1 MPAKMHLMQMLIHTA
16 STHTMLGWAD
26 PLDQQLDGLQ
36 DFNYWQGLARTL
48 ERGCFDGVF
57 FADSPATHAV
67 YKGSYQPSVAYGASW
82 PNHDPMPLVAVMA
95 AATQHLGI
103 GVTLSTTGTTPYL
116 ATRRLTTLNY
126 LSRGRV
132 GWNIVTGFSSAE
144 HMANGMGAQMP
155 HDERYDYADEF
166 MAICYA
172 LWDSVPA
179 DGILRDRAA
188 GRFADPLKV
197 LPIDFQ
203 GKYLSCKAVGPV
215 LPSPHGRPMLFQAG
229 SSGRGM
235 KFALDHAE
243 VVFGIQPHV
252 AGMKKSMAQLR
263 DAAAAHNSSH
273 GQSQGQG
280 QGKDR
285 DPKML
290 FGLQPIVRSTEL
302 EARQREEALRQRI
315 PLDATLA
322 RMCGVFGVDL
332 SGMDPDKP
340 LAEFESQASR
350 GLLAASTTGADGKAV
365 TLRDAAKR
373 WELSVSIPQ
382 LVGTPEQVAAEI
394 ESIWRDTGCYGFN
407 LSPTTNPDSVD
418 DFCDQVVPLLQK
430 RGVFRTAYE
439 GPSFR
444 DNLLS

>member
-1 MPAKMHLMQMLIHTA
+1 MPAPMPAQMHLMQMLISSA
-16 STHTMLGWAD
+16 STHTLMSWAD
-26 PLDQQLDGLQ
+26 PADRQLDGLQ
-36 DFNYWQGLARTL
+36 DFAYWQHLARTL

-67 YKGSYQPSVAYGASW
+67 YEGSATPSVQYGASW

-95 AATQHLGI
+95 AATKHLGI
-103 GVTLSTTGTTPYL
+103 GVTLSTTGSTPYL

-132 GWNIVTGFSSAE
+132 GWNIVTGFSNAE
-144 HMANGMGAQMP
+144 HMANGMGVQMP

-172 LWDSVPA
+172 LWDSVPPEA
-179 DGILRDRAA
+179 ILRDAAA
-188 GRFADPLKV
+188 GQFADPSKV
-197 LPIDFQ
+197 KQVDFQ
-203 GKYLSCKAVGPV
+203 GKYLACKAVGPI
-215 LPSPHGRPMLFQAG
+215 LPSPFGRPMLFQAG

-252 AGMKKSMAQLR
+252 AGMNKSMAQLR

-273 GQSQGQG
+273 GQS
-280 QGKDR
+280 R

-290 FGLQPIVRSTEL
+290 FGLQPIVRSTEA
-302 EARQREEALRQRI
+302 EASRRADELRQRI

-332 SGMDPDKP
+332 SGMDPDQP
-340 LAEFESQASR
+340 LAEMETQASR

-365 TLRDAAKR
+365 TLRDAAAR

-382 LVGTPEQVAAEI
+382 LIGTPEQVAAEI
-394 ESIWRDTGCYGFN
+394 ESIWRETGCYGFN

-418 DFCDQVVPLLQK
+418 DFVDQVVPLLQK

-439 GPSFR
+439 GPCFR
-444 DNLLS
+444 DNLMS